1 MYCLPFKKDI
11 VRVNSSYEKT
21 LREQIPCWFL
31 YTLIFKKWGKNSCI
45 PFLYSKVQ
53 GRMRKK
59 FHLYLWFASNWTYIF
74 ILIYSGK
81 TFFTNTK
88 LISLYESVCFTFSCW
103 QIDRKCIGFQPER
116 KDSCH
121 GGKIWGLRKD
131 SRIYRSGKNQLR
143 ASDYP
148 EDGRNSPSW

>member
-1 MYCLPFKKDI
+1 MRKHSGSRYH
-11 VRVNSSYEKT
+11 V
-21 LREQIPCWFL
+21 
-31 YTLIFKKWGKNSCI
+31 GSCI
-45 PFLYSKVQ
+45 HFSSKNGGKIHISLSYTQKYKVEWEKNFICIFGLHLTEHIFSYSFTQ
-53 GRMRKK
+53 GK
-59 FHLYLWFASNWTYIF
+59 L
-74 ILIYSGK
+74 
-81 TFFTNTK
+81 FFTNTK